1 MEDYGGTPPLVCILP
16 LFLERKMFLPFLF
29 VGKENVQIVHCTQN
43 WSHPF
48 PHQYFG
54 WILLVARVVDQ
65 RTAQHH
71 IIFVDTLY
79 LHIPD
84 NLRIKRPLPYIEA
97 IYHLNL
103 PCSLARYPAE
113 ANLYQGAI
121 IST

>member
-1 MEDYGGTPPLVCILP
+1 MVESLNGRLWWNPTSGLYLAFVFGKEDVFAL
-16 LFLERKMFLPFLF
+16 LF
-29 VGKENVQIVHCTQN
+29 VGKEDVHCTLYTN

-84 NLRIKRPLPYIEA
+84 NLRI
-97 IYHLNL
+97 
-103 PCSLARYPAE
+103 
-113 ANLYQGAI
+113 
-121 IST
+121 

>member
-1 MEDYGGTPPLVCILP
+1 MVESLNGRLWWNPTSGLYLAFVFGEEDVFAFVVCW
-16 LFLERKMFLPFLF
+16 EGR
-29 VGKENVQIVHCTQN
+29 CTLYTN

-79 LHIPD
+79 ILYIYTF
-84 NLRIKRPLPYIEA
+84 RTIKEAFPSSIWRPLYI
-97 IYHLNL
+97 I
-103 PCSLARYPAE
+103 
-113 ANLYQGAI
+113 
-121 IST
+121 